1 MLIGEQKKVA
11 QSSSLENLS
20 HKAAVTLV
28 LSGP

>member
-1 MLIGEQKKVA
+1 MLIGEQMVA
-11 QSSSLENLS
+11 QSSSLEKLP

>member
-1 MLIGEQKKVA
+1 MLIGEQMVA
-11 QSSSLENLS
+11 QSSSLENLP